1 MVNDSVISQIHT
13 ALKRNP
19 AGLSITELSH
29 MLDVHR
35 NSMTRYLDVLALG
48 GRVEAHQQGQKKIY
62 VSSNRI
68 PYSLISCLNHYYML
82 ALDSELNVVDINQS
96 LKQAIPQKDAVTI
109 GAPASS
115 SDLPFLHHLGVM
127 DAIRNAL
134 MGAAQEKTLEY
145 PLSKKN
151 RLFSARFLPVV
162 FEDTRTGVAITL
174 HEHADHTEMQKI
186 LDIWKERYES
196 ISEDTEGY
204 ILRFLPDGI
213 ITYVN
218 SAYAKIHGTTPDKII
233 DTKFRP
239 TLPDKDRVRMRD
251 HLRALTEK
259 NPTGTIEHQ
268 MYLPSGEVVWQR
280 WKDRILTRADKVV
293 EIHSVGQDI
302 TDKKLLESQIGAL
315 IAQHKKNLKEKTREL
330 TQANKQMYK
339 EIAEKK
345 DIERQLTNSERLYR
359 VVVESQEELVC
370 RWKTDG
376 TITFVNDAICKAL
389 NTTKEEL
396 LGKNAL
402 SFVPDKD
409 KIRIYNHAGQI
420 RPDNPFV
427 SIKHRIILSS
437 GEIRCVAWSCTASFD
452 NDGHVTEYQSV
463 GRDITNT
470 YIPKELE

>member
-13 ALKRNP
+13 ALKSNP
-19 AGLSITELSH
+19 EGLSITELSK
-29 MLDVHR
+29 MLKVHR

-62 VSSNRI
+62 ISSNRI
-68 PYSLISCLNHYYML
+68 PYSLISCLNHHYML
-82 ALDSELNVVDINQS
+82 ALDSELNIVDINPM
-96 LKQAIPQKDAVTI
+96 LKQALPRKDAVI
-109 GAPASS
+109 VGEPASS

-127 DAIRNAL
+127 NAIGNAIQ
-134 MGAAQEKTLEY
+134 GVTQEKTLEY

-151 RLFSARFLPVV
+151 RLFTARFLPVV

-174 HEHADHTEMQKI
+174 HEHADKTEMQNV
-186 LDIWKERYES
+186 LDLWKERYES
-196 ISEDTEGY
+196 ISDDTDGY

-239 TLPDKDRVRMRD
+239 TLPDGDRVRMRD
-251 HLRALTEK
+251 HLRALTPE
-259 NPTGTIEHQ
+259 NPSGTIEHQ
-268 MYLPSGEVVWQR
+268 MYLPGGEVVWQR
-280 WKDRILTRADKVV
+280 WKNRIITRAGTIV

-315 IAQHKKNLKEKTREL
+315 IAQHQKNLNEKTKEL
-330 TQANKQMYK
+330 MQANKQLHR
-339 EIAEKK
+339 EIAKKK

-370 RWKTDG
+370 RWKPDG
-376 TITFVNDAICKAL
+376 TITFVNDAMCNAL

-463 GRDITNT
+463 GRDIT
-470 YIPKELE
+470 